1 MILKRETLNN
11 VKMKKLYLVRHAK
24 SSWNNAQLRDFDRPL
39 NNRGKRDAPFMGK
52 LMKEKGI
59 KPDLIFSSP
68 AKRAYNT
75 AEYFADELICSKE
88 KIIKDN
94 NLYEASVTDILK
106 VLLNVE
112 DAIETLMLFGH
123 NPGLTDVSNFI
134 SDKQIENI
142 PTSAVVSLIL
152 KVKRWDEL
160 DENACTFD
168 FFEYPKKYFK

>member
-1 MILKRETLNN
+1 MNWKKETLNN
-11 VKMKKLYLVRHAK
+11 LKMKNLYLVRHAK

-75 AEYFADELICSKE
+75 AEYFADELIYSKE

-106 VLLNVE
+106 VLLIVE
-112 DAIETLMLFGH
+112 DGIETLMLFGH
-123 NPGLTDVSNFI
+123 NPGLTDFSNFI

-142 PTSAVVSLIL
+142 PTTAVVSLIL
-152 KVKRWDEL
+152 QVKRWKEL
-160 DENACTFD
+160 DANTCTFN
-168 FFEYPKKYFK
+168 FFEYPKKYFN